1 MGKDLKGKELGKG
14 ISQESTGLYSAR
26 FVDRFGKRKH
36 KRFKKLQE
44 CRAWIADATYVDE
57 HSDISMPSDMLVD
70 QWFDYWIGIKKK
82 TVRSNT
88 VRNYT
93 ERYIK
98 NIKPVIGE
106 MQLSDV
112 KPLHCQK
119 IFYNMADQEYRTSTI
134 DIQKTFLQYAE
145 DQSYEN
151 QYRFILQTG
160 LRTGELV
167 GLKWKDIDLKSK
179 TIQIRRSMEYRYS
192 AKEWRSGEPKSK
204 SGYRTIP
211 LTEEAVTILKK
222 QKEKNK
228 RISEISTE
236 WEEFVFLCRK
246 GTPVKNSTYDT
257 ALFKIC
263 DKAKIPRFS
272 MHILRHTFATR
283 CIEAGM
289 KPKTLQMLLGHSNI
303 GITMNLYVHTTEE
316 EKKKEMDLVA
326 EALMA
331 I

>member
-14 ISQESTGLYSAR
+14 ITQESTGLYSAR

-98 NIKPVIGE
+98 NIKPVIGK
-106 MQLSDV
+106 MTLSDV

-119 IFYNMADQEYRTSTI
+119 IFYDMADQEYRTSTI
-134 DIQKTFLQYAE
+134 YQARIALYNMFEYAKENEVLCSNPCKKSVKSDMGKPSEKKVALTRDIQKTFLQYAE
-145 DQSYEN
+145 NQSYEN

-167 GLKWKDIDLKSK
+167 GLKSKDL
-179 TIQIRRSMEYRYS
+179 
-192 AKEWRSGEPKSK
+192 
-204 SGYRTIP
+204 
-211 LTEEAVTILKK
+211 
-222 QKEKNK
+222 
-228 RISEISTE
+228 
-236 WEEFVFLCRK
+236 
-246 GTPVKNSTYDT
+246 
-257 ALFKIC
+257 
-263 DKAKIPRFS
+263 
-272 MHILRHTFATR
+272 
-283 CIEAGM
+283 
-289 KPKTLQMLLGHSNI
+289 
-303 GITMNLYVHTTEE
+303 
-316 EKKKEMDLVA
+316 
-326 EALMA
+326 
-331 I
+331 

>member
-106 MQLSDV
+106 MPLSDV

-119 IFYNMADQEYRTSTI
+119 IF
-134 DIQKTFLQYAE
+134 L
-145 DQSYEN
+145 
-151 QYRFILQTG
+151 
-160 LRTGELV
+160 
-167 GLKWKDIDLKSK
+167 
-179 TIQIRRSMEYRYS
+179 
-192 AKEWRSGEPKSK
+192 
-204 SGYRTIP
+204 
-211 LTEEAVTILKK
+211 
-222 QKEKNK
+222 
-228 RISEISTE
+228 
-236 WEEFVFLCRK
+236 
-246 GTPVKNSTYDT
+246 
-257 ALFKIC
+257 
-263 DKAKIPRFS
+263 
-272 MHILRHTFATR
+272 
-283 CIEAGM
+283 
-289 KPKTLQMLLGHSNI
+289 
-303 GITMNLYVHTTEE
+303 
-316 EKKKEMDLVA
+316 
-326 EALMA
+326 
-331 I
+331 